1 MNLSDGIF
9 DWTLERKYRR
19 KRGPK
24 PRVEKEKKPVIVLY
38 KLRIDRQLIDLI
50 RQAEAAFPA
59 FEATDIIRRCARWIN
74 RSSITERRL
83 AMISSGYKPKG
94 KRDTT
99 IIARSCE
106 KTPVEC
112 DKFRILLHAFLT
124 KALSM
129 PKPEPFVPSESGFTP
144 MSESDFIKFA
154 ADQATQ
160 MQKNGEKSCINTTGI
175 VIINGG
181 AEE

>member
-59 FEATDIIRRCARWIN
+59 FEATDI
-74 RSSITERRL
+74 
-83 AMISSGYKPKG
+83 MISSGYKPKG
-94 KRDTT
+94 KLDTT

>member
-1 MNLSDGIF
+1 METMTVNLSDGIF
-9 DWTLERKYRR
+9 DWTLERKYR

-24 PRVEKEKKPVIVLY
+24 PKAEKEKKPVIVLY
-38 KLRIDRQLIDLI
+38 KLRIDRQLLDLI

-83 AMISSGYKPKG
+83 AMISSGYKPEG
-94 KRDTT
+94 KLDTT

-112 DKFRILLHAFLT
+112 DKFRILLHAFLK

-129 PKPEPFVPSESGFTP
+129 PKLEPFVPSESGIRA
-144 MSESDFIKFA
+144 MNESDFVTRFNA
-154 ADQATQ
+154 G
-160 MQKNGEKSCINTTGI
+160 QKDTTGM
-175 VIINGG
+175 VIIND
-181 AEE
+181 ASEE